1 MILGLAIALGMAVV
15 HAAEVVNVRIPPAA
29 ATRTGMCAAGV
40 ATPVAA
46 TPKVASRAIVPA
58 SASTS
63 ANAVQALRP
72 AQSGFVRTQSGALVK
87 ADEVKTVKVRAGGE
101 AATSASAA
109 TSAPA
114 VKTITVKA
122 K

>member
-1 MILGLAIALGMAVV
+1 MKARLILGLAIALGMVVV

-29 ATRTGMCAAGV
+29 AMRTGMCAAGV

-72 AQSGFVRTQSGALVK
+72 AQSSFVRTQSGALVK
-87 ADEVKTVKVRAGGE
+87 ADEVKTVKVS
-101 AATSASAA
+101 SAVASVPSAV
-109 TSAPA
+109 PA
-114 VKTITVKA
+114 VKTIELK

>member
-1 MILGLAIALGMAVV
+1 MRLRMILGLAIALGMAVV

-58 SASTS
+58 AASTS
-63 ANAVQALRP
+63 ANAVQALKP

-87 ADEVKTVKVRAGGE
+87 ADEVKTVQV
-101 AATSASAA
+101 SSAA
-109 TSAPA
+109 VSVSSAAPA
-114 VKTITVKA
+114 VKTIELK